1 MALEVE
7 FVTNTLDLTGSTLT
21 LRQSV
26 PISDVTRIVVR
37 VVGILDLFPIG
48 DELRED
54 ARGDWQVVAGHLKV
68 VCFQRRKS
76 ART

>member
-54 ARGDWQVVAGHLKV
+54 ARGD
-68 VCFQRRKS
+68 
-76 ART
+76 

>member
-7 FVTNTLDLTGSTLT
+7 FEPATTLDRTVSTLT

-26 PISDVTRIVVR
+26 PINDVTRIVVR
-37 VVGILDLFPIG
+37 LVGVLDLFPIG

-54 ARGDWQVVAGHLKV
+54 ARGD
-68 VCFQRRKS
+68 
-76 ART
+76 

>member
-26 PISDVTRIVVR
+26 PISDVTRIVVV

-54 ARGDWQVVAGHLKV
+54 ARGD
-68 VCFQRRKS
+68 
-76 ART
+76 